1 MVCLENLSERVC
13 VRVCVRVGVGVI
25 IEVSLQVAAQ
35 SLLDW
40 LYGMDV
46 KLFTPFCS
54 IAAKASGLI
63 SPAACHRFTRNLI
76 LHIRVTPT
84 PSVTCM
90 SSRKVESRLFSQSDA
105 SDSKLIALILNYKLP
120 TQVQK
125 LLHKGKACSS
135 GQQAVTRV
143 FSRQ

>member
-1 MVCLENLSERVC
+1 MCACVCVCLWGVWEC
-13 VRVCVRVGVGVI
+13 VRRI
-25 IEVSLQVAAQ
+25 IEVPLQVAAQ

-40 LYGMDV
+40 LYGMHG
-46 KLFTPFCS
+46 KTFAPFCS
-54 IAAKASGLI
+54 LAARASGLI
-63 SPAACHRFTRNLI
+63 LPARCHKFTGNII

-90 SSRKVESRLFSQSDA
+90 SSRKVENRLFSQSDA

-120 TQVQK
+120 TEVQK

-135 GQQAVTRV
+135 G
-143 FSRQ
+143 